1 MKIID
6 FVVALYSVI
15 LPQKYGIK
23 RVGAGIFT
31 LTIFVLLNTY
41 SLVSFIAPIWNY
53 FLQTTDIVVISF
65 IVAILPTIFVG
76 FIGRWKLEKY
86 YLNIKGYKRILQIS
100 CRIPRIVA
108 IIFVVIH
115 YLLSVFFVCYCLSF
129 AYLYVH

>member
-1 MKIID
+1 MMKIID

-65 IVAILPTIFVG
+65 IVVVLPTIFVG

-100 CRIPRIVA
+100 CRIPRTIA
-108 IIFVVIH
+108 IIIVIAH
-115 YLLSVFFVCYCLSF
+115 YIVSVFLFCYTLNF
-129 AYLYVH
+129 LPH